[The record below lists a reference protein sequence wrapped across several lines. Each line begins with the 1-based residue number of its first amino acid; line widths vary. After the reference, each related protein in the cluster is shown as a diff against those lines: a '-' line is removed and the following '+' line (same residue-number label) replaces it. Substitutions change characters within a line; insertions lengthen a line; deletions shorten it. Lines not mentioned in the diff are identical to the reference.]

1 MSLELLITTLG
12 CDDVHHSNK
21 HARSLQKLTSLFV
34 SAAVGILNVTDP
46 LPALRV
52 VWTPGK
58 KRACSNNYGE
68 SLQHPRA
75 LLSLT
80 LR

>member
-52 VWTPGK
+52 V
-58 KRACSNNYGE
+58 
-68 SLQHPRA
+68 
-75 LLSLT
+75 
-80 LR
+80 